1 MARAGGLDR
10 RSGAAVRQTH
20 AKNDEIAWK
29 CALAST
35 AVDPVYEA
43 PAGVEFGCFRI
54 LPHRREVLADGRP
67 IELGGRAFDIL
78 VALIE
83 ANGSVVSKD
92 ELISRV
98 WPGRVVEE
106 GNLRA
111 QIRALRMALRDPDLI
126 RTVAGRGYQFT
137 GEVRRSDVHRQWS
150 PNQEVTHAATTVA
163 PRLSIMVLP
172 FVNLSDDREQQYFA
186 DGITEDLTT
195 DLSRFSVMSVISRN
209 TAFTYRNRPS
219 DTKQIGREL
228 GVRYVLEGSVRR
240 SGTQVRVTAQLIDA
254 ETDRHLWADRLDS
267 DAGDLFA
274 LQNEITSRIAI
285 ALDLELVGAEA
296 ARPIVQ
302 PDALAYILRARALYL
317 GRAPTRCNY
326 AEQITLYERAL
337 ALDPGSEK
345 AQSFLAARLA
355 ARVLDQMTDSAAS
368 DLARAETLAERA
380 LTAFPKRPL
389 AHYAKAE
396 VLRAQ
401 QRFEEAIS
409 EYEAVLATNRNW
421 VHAIAALGYCKFVTG
436 AIEEVIPAQERAIWL
451 SPRDPQIWQ
460 YYYWIGQVHL
470 LQSRIDEAIL
480 WFEKARSGN
489 PEHPL
494 PHAYLA
500 SAYALKGETEP
511 AAAELA
517 LARGLNADNRYW
529 SIARL
534 REVGSFGVPKIR
546 ALFEATYIVGL
557 RKAGMA
563 EE

>member
-1 MARAGGLDR
+1 M
-10 RSGAAVRQTH
+10 
-20 AKNDEIAWK
+20 E
-29 CALAST
+29 
-35 AVDPVYEA
+35 PVPQA
-43 PAGVEFGCFRI
+43 PASVEFGRFRI
-54 LPHRREVLADGRP
+54 LPRRREVLVDGWP
-67 IELGGRAFDIL
+67 IELGGRAFDVL
-78 VALIE
+78 LTLIE
-83 ANGSVVSKD
+83 ANGAVVEKD
-92 ELISRV
+92 DLVNRV
-98 WPGRVVEE
+98 WPGRIIEE

-111 QIRALRMALRDPDLI
+111 QIRALRIALADRGLI

-137 GEVRRSDVHRQWS
+137 AEVRSCGVPGQA
-150 PNQEVTHAATTVA
+150 PMEQEVTDAAPAVA
-163 PRLSIMVLP
+163 PRLSIVVLP
-172 FVNLSDDREQQYFA
+172 FINLSDDREQQYFA

-195 DLSRFSVMSVISRN
+195 DLSRLADMSVISRN
-209 TAFTYRNRPS
+209 TAFTYRNRPA

-254 ETDRHLWADRLDS
+254 ETDTHLWADRLDS

-296 ARPIVQ
+296 ARAIVQ

-345 AQSFLAARLA
+345 AQSFLAAQLA
-355 ARVLDQMTDSAAS
+355 ARVLDQMTDSAAF

-380 LTAFPKRPL
+380 LTAFPNRPL

-409 EYEAVLATNRNW
+409 EYETVLALNRNW
-421 VHAIAALGYCKFVTG
+421 VHAIAARGYCKFVIG
-436 AIEEVIPAQERAIWL
+436 AIEEVIPAQERAILL
-451 SPRDPQIWQ
+451 SPRDPKIGS
-460 YYYWIGQVHL
+460 YYCWIGQAHL
-470 LQSRIDEAIL
+470 LQSRVEEAVL
-480 WFEKARSGN
+480 WFEKARSAN
-489 PEHPL
+489 SEHPI

-500 SAYALKGETEP
+500 STYALKGETER

-517 LARGLNADNRYW
+517 QARKLSGDDRYSSLARLMA
-529 SIARL
+529 
-534 REVGSFGVPKIR
+534 VGPFGGPKIR
-546 ALFEATYIVGL
+546 ELFETTYFIGL
-557 RKAGMA
+557 RSAGMP

>member
-54 LPHRREVLADGRP
+54 LPHRREVLADGQS

-186 DGITEDLTT
+186 DGVTEDLTT

-209 TAFTYRNRPS
+209 TAFTYRNRPA
-219 DTKQIGREL
+219 DTKQIGHEL
-228 GVRYVLEGSVRR
+228 GARYVLEGSVRR
-240 SGTQVRVTAQLIDA
+240 SGNRVRVSAQLIDA
-254 ETDRHLWADRLDS
+254 ETDTHLWADRLDS

-285 ALDLELVGAEA
+285 ALHLELVDAEA
-296 ARPIVQ
+296 ARRPPGPTHWIMSCV
-302 PDALAYILRARALYL
+302 PGRSIWGKCRPARIM
-317 GRAPTRCNY
+317 RSRSRSTS
-326 AEQITLYERAL
+326 AL
-337 ALDPGSEK
+337 ALDPASEK
-345 AQSFLAARLA
+345 AQGYLAAQLA
-355 ARVLDQMTDSAAS
+355 ARVLDQMTASAAS
-368 DLARAETLAERA
+368 DLARAETLADRA
-380 LTAFPKRPL
+380 LAAFSIRPL
-389 AHYAKAE
+389 AHYAKGQ

-401 QRFEEAIS
+401 QRFEDAIP
-409 EYEAVLATNRNW
+409 EYETVLALNRNW
-421 VHAIAALGYCKFVTG
+421 VHAIAALGYCRFVTG
-436 AIEEVIPAQERAIWL
+436 AMEEAIPAQERAIRL
-451 SPRDPQIWQ
+451 SPRDPQIWL
-460 YYYWIGQVHL
+460 YYFWIGQAHL
-470 LQSRIDEAIL
+470 LQSRPDQAIP
-480 WFEKARSGN
+480 WFEKAHIAN
-489 PEHPL
+489 PDQPF

-500 SAYALKGETEP
+500 AAYGLKGESSR

-517 LARGLNADNRYW
+517 QARNLASDDRY
-529 SIARL
+529 SNLARL
-534 REVGSFGVPKIR
+534 RAVGPFGGSEIR
-546 ALFEATYIVGL
+546 ALFEATYFAGL
-557 RKAGMA
+557 RRAGMPA
-563 EE
+563 E